1 MNRSWPVRIF
11 PQRTPYLCWE
21 ACGHMMWHY
30 RYYGND
36 AGYAA
41 AARSYLTID
50 RGLLPAELN
59 IYYVGCLGLSSL
71 HRPSGSDLR
80 RLLQSGPVVFFSAS
94 ATGDHAMVAAGW
106 NRGANHYEVANPFA
120 GTTFNFDG
128 QNQLASF
135 ASVGRL
141 EFRST
146 SRVESALGDYVW
158 YWR

>member
-1 MNRSWPVRIF
+1 
-11 PQRTPYLCWE
+11 
-21 ACGHMMWHY
+21 MMWHY

-106 NRGANHYEVANPFA
+106 NGGANHYEVANPNHVQFQRSKPTRVIRLHRPA
-120 GTTFNFDG
+120 RIPLHFSGRIRTWRLRLV
-128 QNQLASF
+128 LALIPIRRPTG
-135 ASVGRL
+135 AC
-141 EFRST
+141 
-146 SRVESALGDYVW
+146 
-158 YWR
+158 